1 MTNKRLTDKQR
12 DSGCFI
18 VDANYERQTRLIH
31 STVTLKR
38 TRSHAHG
45 HQSLMPDNSRTQ
57 LLRIVR
63 TVSMRTK
70 KKTMINLYYQ
80 NSTGLKQILLGPVGQ
95 LIPCGSDRKKPA
107 PREKAVLSSADKEV
121 FYDKN
126 SGTKKLKHKYGFI
139 LVPFSSNH
147 KENDKANISMRE
159 CSRSSYDCPLTI
171 VRTVSMRTKKKT
183 MINLYYQNSTGLK
196 QILLGPVGQLIP
208 CGSDRKKPAPRE
220 KAVLSSADKEVFYDK
235 NSGTKKLK
243 HKYGFI
249 LVPFSSNHKEN
260 DKANISMRE
269 CSRSSYDC
277 PLTTATNSLV
287 VGLFAELGSFIA
299 SRGDMVSNDVTN
311 DTVTDVVASI
321 GDSTAKLGEQTNN
334 QSAHPSYLYPTTL
347 PATI

>member
-95 LIPCGSDRKKPA
+95 LIPCGT
-107 PREKAVLSSADKEV
+107 DKEV

-159 CSRSSYDCPLTI
+159 CSRSSYDCPLTLGLQLKMTPGCYACLI
-171 VRTVSMRTKKKT
+171 EGVTE
-183 MINLYYQNSTGLK
+183 IFYQHDFYY
-196 QILLGPVGQLIP
+196 LGPLIQHVP
-208 CGSDRKKPAPRE
+208 M
-220 KAVLSSADKEVFYDK
+220 L
-235 NSGTKKLK
+235 L
-243 HKYGFI
+243 YG
-249 LVPFSSNHKEN
+249 
-260 DKANISMRE
+260 
-269 CSRSSYDC
+269 
-277 PLTTATNSLV
+277 
-287 VGLFAELGSFIA
+287 
-299 SRGDMVSNDVTN
+299 
-311 DTVTDVVASI
+311 
-321 GDSTAKLGEQTNN
+321 
-334 QSAHPSYLYPTTL
+334 
-347 PATI
+347 